1 MHVCVA
7 IQIIPPALWAIGGL
21 GVPIVPSTPLFPK
34 IPWER
39 GLPLPLPVEGRLG
52 SFWTPV
58 GIIFTALGTLGAS
71 LWSIWVPFWVPWGT
85 FGHHGHHFVCLGH
98 PLGIILIHLET
109 ILATLGSLWTS
120 FWSLLGPLGR
130 HLGTLGRHVSEIVV
144 RSDCWPPFWSPK
156 CIKNHQK
163 WHLQKEQQ
171 VPNNYFSIAHI
182 LTQQNPDNSQFQIKD
197 FLNKY
202 VEKMLEIN
210 FKYLELK

>member
-1 MHVCVA
+1 MTTKRMNKKQTPWERVNKGPCNIHIHAHTLSEEGQSPVTTETYTCQCILMHVCVA

-58 GIIFTALGTLGAS
+58 GIIFSALGTLGAS

-98 PLGIILIHLET
+98 PLGIILVHLET
-109 ILATLGSLWTS
+109 ILGTLGSLWRS
-120 FWSLLGPLGR
+120 F
-130 HLGTLGRHVSEIVV
+130 
-144 RSDCWPPFWSPK
+144 
-156 CIKNHQK
+156 
-163 WHLQKEQQ
+163 
-171 VPNNYFSIAHI
+171 
-182 LTQQNPDNSQFQIKD
+182 
-197 FLNKY
+197 
-202 VEKMLEIN
+202 
-210 FKYLELK
+210 